1 MILFDLTQARLTLE
15 YDYESTSEEGNG
27 SSTYE
32 FRLLTGGG
40 TQEIGGNAVNTLE
53 NDAYPAAVAD
63 AIGNGEN
70 ASRIYLKGGSGTYAE
85 IDLFDAMGGG
95 EAINFLQQQ
104 NWIINAAYLVFYVD
118 RTAMDQFG
126 ELEQPPRLYVYNAET
141 NEPLYN
147 LLTENNVANSPS
159 GTFLNYDGF
168 LQLDGSQGDRYSVN
182 ITEHINDI
190 VIRDSAN
197 VRLGL
202 MPTPDL
208 RLAGAAEVLIS
219 GVEGPEKIIPVS
231 GALSPL
237 GTVLVGSNVDPSNPR
252 RLQLEIHY
260 TEIDP

>member
-1 MILFDLTQARLTLE
+1 M
-15 YDYESTSEEGNG
+15 
-27 SSTYE
+27 
-32 FRLLTGGG
+32 
-40 TQEIGGNAVNTLE
+40 
-53 NDAYPAAVAD
+53 
-63 AIGNGEN
+63 
-70 ASRIYLKGGSGTYAE
+70 
-85 IDLFDAMGGG
+85 
-95 EAINFLQQQ
+95 
-104 NWIINAAYLVFYVD
+104 
-118 RTAMDQFG
+118 
-126 ELEQPPRLYVYNAET
+126 
-141 NEPLYN
+141 
-147 LLTENNVANSPS
+147 
-159 GTFLNYDGF
+159 NYDGC

-237 GTVLVGSNVDPSNPR
+237 GTVLVGSNVVPSNPR